1 MVMLSCTM
9 LEGDPIGYGGCIYI
23 YIYTHLERRKE
34 GEIRIV
40 NEKKGRKGTHG

>member
-1 MVMLSCTM
+1 MVVV
-9 LEGDPIGYGGCIYI
+9 YIYI

-40 NEKKGRKGTHG
+40 NEKKRRKGTHG

>member
-23 YIYTHLERRKE
+23 YIHTEREEKREKLE
-34 GEIRIV
+34 
-40 NEKKGRKGTHG
+40 

>member
-23 YIYTHLERRKE
+23 YIYTL
-34 GEIRIV
+34 G
-40 NEKKGRKGTHG
+40 KKKRGRN

>member
-1 MVMLSCTM
+1 M
-9 LEGDPIGYGGCIYI
+9 LEGDPIGYGGCVYIYI

-40 NEKKGRKGTHG
+40 NEKKRRKGTHG